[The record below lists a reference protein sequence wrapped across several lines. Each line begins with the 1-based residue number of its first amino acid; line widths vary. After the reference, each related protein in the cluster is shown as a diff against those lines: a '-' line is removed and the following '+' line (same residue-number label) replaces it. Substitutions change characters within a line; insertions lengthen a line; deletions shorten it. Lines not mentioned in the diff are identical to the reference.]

1 MFSVV
6 FTKTAVTQLF
16 VIQPTNCTKGYL
28 MHLLVMHD
36 KSLTRGTGIWIA
48 CCPEKTFCYVIVTV
62 SFFEEQDMAVFYLL

>member
-16 VIQPTNCTKGYL
+16 AIQSTNCTKGYL

-36 KSLTRGTGIWIA
+36 KSLTTEA
-48 CCPEKTFCYVIVTV
+48 LE
-62 SFFEEQDMAVFYLL
+62 FELLAVQRKPSVM

>member
-16 VIQPTNCTKGYL
+16 AIQSTNCTKGYL

-36 KSLTRGTGIWIA
+36 KSLTTEA
-48 CCPEKTFCYVIVTV
+48 LE
-62 SFFEEQDMAVFYLL
+62 FELLAVQRKPSIM